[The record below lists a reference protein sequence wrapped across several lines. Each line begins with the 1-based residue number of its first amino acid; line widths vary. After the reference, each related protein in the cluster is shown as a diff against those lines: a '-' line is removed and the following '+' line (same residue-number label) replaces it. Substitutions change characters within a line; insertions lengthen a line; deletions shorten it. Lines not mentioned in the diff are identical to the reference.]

1 MNILHISPYFPS
13 TKANHAGG
21 VCMGKEIETLQK
33 WHQVYVLTFEASEFD
48 AGLKKEYAGDGHYH
62 SVKIN
67 KFTRMVHVALEPWM
81 PNYFAA
87 RSSFRFAWKLICL
100 VKKYKI
106 HAIHAEYASMGQY
119 LWIRRLFPD
128 LKFNI
133 TEHDMTAQS
142 YERKVGD
149 SHGLKKVYLGF
160 QLNRVLKKEGKYC
173 RKADRVFTF
182 NQKDK
187 RLIEEKYHVQN
198 CQVLNPY
205 YGIEDDVIGNDVAEN
220 EAAEDQVTGNQVAE
234 SRMTKS
240 KGIKAA
246 DPETGT
252 QPYTLCFLGQMGRDE
267 NYQAAMR
274 LITIAERVKKQ
285 IPQLQIYIVGNR
297 PPEKLKQKENQWIH
311 VTGFVEDV
319 DIYLKT
325 AALAVFPL
333 TLGAGIKLK
342 VLRSL
347 ALGTAVIT
355 GKVGTEGIDEDYQVI
370 IPAETDEEYEKQ
382 IIKYLNDPEKR
393 SVRAME
399 SRNYIKEH
407 FSWKTSERILAQVYG
422 DGKQ

>member
-48 AGLKKEYAGDGHYH
+48 AGLKKEYAEDDHYH

-67 KFTRMVHVALEPWM
+67 KFTRMVHVTLEPWM
-81 PNYFAA
+81 P
-87 RSSFRFAWKLICL
+87 
-100 VKKYKI
+100 KYKI

-149 SHGLKKVYLGF
+149 SHGLKKAYLGF
-160 QLNRVLKKEGKYC
+160 QLGRVLEKEGKYC
-173 RKADRVFTF
+173 KKADRVFTF

-205 YGIEDDVIGNDVAEN
+205 YGIEDDVVGND
-220 EAAEDQVTGNQVAE
+220 VAE

-246 DPETGT
+246 DLETGT

-355 GKVGTEGIDEDYQVI
+355 GNVGAEGIDEDYQVI

-382 IIKYLNDPEKR
+382 IVEYLNDPEKR
-393 SVRAME
+393 SLRAME

>member
-48 AGLKKEYAGDGHYH
+48 AGLKKEYAGDDHYH

-67 KFTRMVHVALEPWM
+67 KFTRMIHVALEPWM

-87 RSSFRFAWKLICL
+87 RSSFRFAWKLIGL

-106 HAIHAEYASMGQY
+106 DAIHAEYASMGQY

-149 SHGLKKVYLGF
+149 SHGLKKAYLGF
-160 QLNRVLKKEGKYC
+160 QLDRVLKKEGKYC

-205 YGIEDDVIGNDVAEN
+205 YGIEDDVIRNDVAEN
-220 EAAEDQVTGNQVAE
+220 EVTK
-234 SRMTKS
+234 T
-240 KGIKAA
+240 A
-246 DPETGT
+246 DPATGT

-355 GKVGTEGIDEDYQVI
+355 GNVGAEGIDEDYQVI

-382 IIKYLNDPEKR
+382 IVEYLNDPEKR
-393 SVRAME
+393 SLRAIE
-399 SRNYIKEH
+399 SRNYIKEY

>member
-21 VCMGKEIETLQK
+21 VCMGKEIETLKK

-48 AGLKKEYAGDGHYH
+48 AGLKKEYAGDDHYH

-87 RSSFRFAWKLICL
+87 RSSFRFSWKLICL

-106 HAIHAEYASMGQY
+106 DAIHAEYASMGQY
-119 LWIRRLFPD
+119 LWIRRLFPN
-128 LKFNI
+128 LKFHI

-142 YERKVGD
+142 YERKVED
-149 SHGLKKVYLGF
+149 SHGIKKAYLKF
-160 QLNRVLKKEGKYC
+160 QLERILKKEGSYC
-173 RKADRVFTF
+173 RKADRIFTF
-182 NQKDK
+182 NLKDK
-187 RLIEEKYHVQN
+187 KLIKEKYGIQN

-205 YGIEDDVIGNDVAEN
+205 YGIEDEVIEN
-220 EAAEDQVTGNQVAE
+220 EE
-234 SRMTKS
+234 
-240 KGIKAA
+240 
-246 DPETGT
+246 PEAQI
-252 QPYTLCFLGQMGRDE
+252 QPYTICFLGQMGRDE

-274 LITIAERVKKQ
+274 LITIAEKVKKQ
-285 IPQLQIYIVGNR
+285 VPELQLYVVGNK
-297 PPEKLKQKENQWIH
+297 PPEKLKQKENTWVH

-347 ALGTAVIT
+347 ALGTPVIT
-355 GKVGTEGIDEDYQVI
+355 GRVGAEGIDENYQVI

-382 IIKYLNDPEKR
+382 ITEYLNDPEKR
-393 SVRAME
+393 TFKVAE
-399 SRNYIKEH
+399 SRDYIKEH
-407 FSWKTSERILAQVYG
+407 FSWKISERILEEVYG
-422 DGKQ
+422 DGNK

>member
-21 VCMGKEIETLQK
+21 VCMGKEIETLKK

-48 AGLKKEYAGDGHYH
+48 AGLKKEYAGDDHYH

-87 RSSFRFAWKLICL
+87 RSSFRFSWKLICL

-106 HAIHAEYASMGQY
+106 DAIHAEYASMGQY
-119 LWIRRLFPD
+119 LWIRRLFPN
-128 LKFNI
+128 LKFHI

-142 YERKVGD
+142 YERKVKD
-149 SHGLKKVYLGF
+149 SHGIKKAYLKF
-160 QLNRVLKKEGKYC
+160 QLERILKKEGSYC

-182 NQKDK
+182 NLKDK
-187 RLIEEKYHVQN
+187 KLIKEKYGIQN

-205 YGIEDDVIGNDVAEN
+205 YGIEDEVIENAEP
-220 EAAEDQVTGNQVAE
+220 EAQ
-234 SRMTKS
+234 
-240 KGIKAA
+240 I
-246 DPETGT
+246 
-252 QPYTLCFLGQMGRDE
+252 QPYTICFLGQMGRDE

-274 LITIAERVKKQ
+274 LITIAEKVKKQ
-285 IPQLQIYIVGNR
+285 IPELQLYIVGNK
-297 PPEKLKQKENQWIH
+297 PPEKLKQKENTWIH

-347 ALGTAVIT
+347 ALGTPVIT
-355 GKVGTEGIDEDYQVI
+355 GRVGAEGIDENYQVI

-382 IIKYLNDPEKR
+382 ITEYLNDPEKCTFK
-393 SVRAME
+393 VAE
-399 SRNYIKEH
+399 SRDYIKEH
-407 FSWKTSERILAQVYG
+407 FSWKISERILEEVYG
-422 DGKQ
+422 DGNK

>member
-21 VCMGKEIETLQK
+21 VCMGKEIETLKK
-33 WHQVYVLTFEASEFD
+33 WHQVYVLTFEAAEFD
-48 AGLKKEYAGDGHYH
+48 AGLKKEYADDDHYY

-67 KFTRMVHVALEPWM
+67 KITRMVHVALEPWM

-87 RSSFRFAWKLICL
+87 RSSLRFAWKLICL

-106 HAIHAEYASMGQY
+106 DAIHAEYASMGQY
-119 LWIRRLFPD
+119 LWIRRLFPN

-133 TEHDMTAQS
+133 TEHDVTAQS

-149 SHGLKKVYLGF
+149 SHGIRKKYLEF
-160 QLNRVLKKEGKYC
+160 QLERVLKKEGKYC
-173 RKADRVFTF
+173 KKADLVFTF

-187 RLIEEKYHVQN
+187 KLIEEKYGIQN

-205 YGIEDDVIGNDVAEN
+205 YGIEDEVIEN
-220 EAAEDQVTGNQVAE
+220 EELNTAEQENE
-234 SRMTKS
+234 S
-240 KGIKAA
+240 
-246 DPETGT
+246 

-274 LITIAERVKKQ
+274 LITIAEKVKKQ
-285 IPQLQIYIVGNR
+285 IPDLQLYIVGNK
-297 PPEKLKQKENQWIH
+297 PPEKLKQKENTWIH

-319 DIYLKT
+319 DLYLKT

-347 ALGTAVIT
+347 ALGTPVIT
-355 GKVGTEGIDEDYQVI
+355 GKVGAEGIDENYQVI
-370 IPAETDEEYEKQ
+370 IPAETDEEYENQ
-382 IIKYLNDPEKR
+382 IIEYLNDPEKCTFK
-393 SVRAME
+393 VGE

-407 FSWKTSERILAQVYG
+407 FSWKISERILAEVYG
-422 DGKQ
+422 DGEK

>member
-1 MNILHISPYFPS
+1 MN
-13 TKANHAGG
+13 
-21 VCMGKEIETLQK
+21 GKWET
-33 WHQVYVLTFEASEFD
+33 VM
-48 AGLKKEYAGDGHYH
+48 GLKRRIWDFRA
-62 SVKIN
+62 
-67 KFTRMVHVALEPWM
+67 RL
-81 PNYFAA
+81 AA
-87 RSSFRFAWKLICL
+87 VFLL
-100 VKKYKI
+100 
-106 HAIHAEYASMGQY
+106 
-119 LWIRRLFPD
+119 L
-128 LKFNI
+128 
-133 TEHDMTAQS
+133 
-142 YERKVGD
+142 RK
-149 SHGLKKVYLGF
+149 
-160 QLNRVLKKEGKYC
+160 QTKEGKYC
-173 RKADRVFTF
+173 KKADRVFTF

-205 YGIEDDVIGNDVAEN
+205 YGIEDDVVGNNVAEN
-220 EAAEDQVTGNQVAE
+220 EVT
-234 SRMTKS
+234 
-240 KGIKAA
+240 KAA

-355 GKVGTEGIDEDYQVI
+355 GKVGAEGIDEDYQVI

-393 SVRAME
+393 SLRAME

>member
-21 VCMGKEIETLQK
+21 VCMGKEIETLKK

-48 AGLKKEYAGDGHYH
+48 AGLKKEYAGDDHYH

-87 RSSFRFAWKLICL
+87 RSSFRFSWKLICL

-106 HAIHAEYASMGQY
+106 DAIHAEYASMGQY
-119 LWIRRLFPD
+119 LWIRRLFPN
-128 LKFNI
+128 LKFHI

-142 YERKVGD
+142 YERKVKD
-149 SHGLKKVYLGF
+149 SHGIKKAYLKF
-160 QLNRVLKKEGKYC
+160 QLERILKKEGSYC

-182 NQKDK
+182 NLKDK
-187 RLIEEKYHVQN
+187 KLIKEKYGIQN

-205 YGIEDDVIGNDVAEN
+205 YGIEDEVIENAEP
-220 EAAEDQVTGNQVAE
+220 EAQ
-234 SRMTKS
+234 
-240 KGIKAA
+240 I
-246 DPETGT
+246 
-252 QPYTLCFLGQMGRDE
+252 QPYTICFLGQMGRDE

-274 LITIAERVKKQ
+274 LITIAEKVKKQ
-285 IPQLQIYIVGNR
+285 IPELQLYIVGNK
-297 PPEKLKQKENQWIH
+297 PPEKLKQKENTWIH

-347 ALGTAVIT
+347 ALGTPVIT
-355 GKVGTEGIDEDYQVI
+355 GRVGAEGIDENYQVI

-382 IIKYLNDPEKR
+382 ITEYLNDPEKCTFK
-393 SVRAME
+393 VAE
-399 SRNYIKEH
+399 SQDYIKEH
-407 FSWKTSERILAQVYG
+407 FSWKISERILEEVYG
-422 DGKQ
+422 DGNK

>member
-1 MNILHISPYFPS
+1 
-13 TKANHAGG
+13 
-21 VCMGKEIETLQK
+21 
-33 WHQVYVLTFEASEFD
+33 
-48 AGLKKEYAGDGHYH
+48 
-62 SVKIN
+62 
-67 KFTRMVHVALEPWM
+67 
-81 PNYFAA
+81 
-87 RSSFRFAWKLICL
+87 
-100 VKKYKI
+100 
-106 HAIHAEYASMGQY
+106 
-119 LWIRRLFPD
+119 
-128 LKFNI
+128 
-133 TEHDMTAQS
+133 
-142 YERKVGD
+142 
-149 SHGLKKVYLGF
+149 
-160 QLNRVLKKEGKYC
+160 
-173 RKADRVFTF
+173 
-182 NQKDK
+182 
-187 RLIEEKYHVQN
+187 
-198 CQVLNPY
+198 
-205 YGIEDDVIGNDVAEN
+205 
-220 EAAEDQVTGNQVAE
+220 
-234 SRMTKS
+234 MTKS

-246 DPETGT
+246 DLETGT

-355 GKVGTEGIDEDYQVI
+355 GNVGAEGIDEDYQVI

-382 IIKYLNDPEKR
+382 IVEYLNDPEKR
-393 SVRAME
+393 SLRAIE